1 MERFFRVSLS
11 LFTILFVAAL
21 FTVTGCSDD
30 DNPADPNPTDTT
42 GNNDTTGHSTI
53 DDKVRPVVFVHGFV
67 EAADVYT
74 QMTQLFALNGYTD
87 DQINAFDLES
97 YLSASE
103 PDVSAMAS
111 QIAAKVD
118 EVLAGT
124 SEDRVDIVAHGAG
137 VEALQHYL
145 VNMNGTEKLA
155 HVVFTGGKYDLGLTV
170 SGDVTPDPCKY
181 MTLRSDGADDLQN
194 GNPGYG
200 ELQGATNEVLAGF
213 DNLELVTHPDA
224 FEKVH
229 AFFTGS
235 QPEVTSFPNPR
246 PGDTYSVRARVISF
260 IDNTPVAGIN
270 VTVVNVREL
279 SSGEIQRQSGAE
291 SFTTDQDGYFTYD
304 ASLGPDH
311 FTEFWI
317 RSLTGDY
324 FDMHI
329 YVQPWRT
336 DVGTLRLRLIPKSG
350 GSALLT
356 DFSTAMRTGDHSIFF
371 VFSQNT
377 VLEDGDDNLVMERFD
392 PEYESMGDVDLLTP
406 GNAPAAGAGGAA
418 GNTFMLAVLDYDQNQ
433 QDGTGPIQASGLNT
447 FGINSFDAYL
457 AGKPTNHQTRVTL
470 NGRTIGAQNFASNGG
485 LGASNGGFSLIHFE
499 Y

>member
-1 MERFFRVSLS
+1 MERFFRVSLT
-11 LFTILFVAAL
+11 LFTVLFVAAL

-30 DNPADPNPTDTT
+30 DNPTDPNPIDTT
-42 GNNDTTGHSTI
+42 DNNDTTGNGTI
-53 DDKVRPVVFVHGFV
+53 DDKVRPVVFVHGFI

-74 QMTQLFALNGYTD
+74 QMTQLFALNGYTN
-87 DQINAFDLES
+87 DQIHAFDLVD
-97 YLSASE
+97 YLSGSE
-103 PDVSAMAS
+103 PDIAVMAS
-111 QIAAKVD
+111 QISAKVD
-118 EVLAGT
+118 EVLNGS

-145 VNMNGTEKLA
+145 VNMSGTEKLA
-155 HVVFTGGKYDLGLTV
+155 HVVFAGGRYDMGLTV
-170 SGDVTPDPCKY
+170 SGDVTPSPCKY
-181 MTLRSDGADDLQN
+181 LTLRSDGADDLQN
-194 GNPGYG
+194 GNPSYG
-200 ELQGATNEVLAGF
+200 ELGGATNELLAGF

-224 FEKVH
+224 FAEVY

-235 QPEVTSFPNPR
+235 QPDVTSFPNPR
-246 PGDTYSVRARVISF
+246 PGDTYNVRARVINF
-260 IDNTPVAGIN
+260 IDNTPLAEMN
-270 VTVVNVREL
+270 VTVVNVRVL

-291 SFTTDQDGYFTYD
+291 SFTTDGEGYFSYD

-311 FTEFWI
+311 YTEFWI
-317 RSLTGDY
+317 RSLTGQH

-336 DVGTLRLRLIPKSG
+336 DVATLRLRLIPKSS
-350 GSALLT
+350 GSDLLR
-356 DFSTAMRTGDHSIFF
+356 DFGSSMRVGDHSIYLM
-371 VFSQNT
+371 FSQNT
-377 VLEDGDDNLVMERFD
+377 VLEENDDNLVMARYD
-392 PEYESMGDVDLLTP
+392 TKYELISEVDVLTP